1 MCACPTGE
9 TALREVACHPGA
21 AGIVAL
27 DDDGNVILVR
37 QHRIA
42 VGRLTLEI
50 PAGKLDGADEDPFV
64 CAQRELS
71 EETGLTADH
80 WRKLTVLETT
90 PGFCN
95 ERIHLYLATG
105 LHAGK
110 THPDEDE
117 FVCTLRMPL
126 SDAVQKVMDGTFRDG
141 QDRAGA
147 PDGTAAA
154 VRPLQTINVRNARSV
169 PSTLIV
175 TNISSKCNR
184 VDGFLRVFSEN
195 FADGGALW
203 LEKSSVIPCMFSF
216 CC

>member
-1 MCACPTGE
+1 MMDDKQLTEEYLDGKVVFPGKIIRVEHWHVRLPNGE

-21 AGIVAL
+21 AGI
-27 DDDGNVILVR
+27 
-37 QHRIA
+37 A

-50 PAGKLDGADEDPFV
+50 PAGKLDGVDEDPFV

-141 QDRAGA
+141 KTALALLMVQQLLSA
-147 PDGTAAA
+147 PCK
-154 VRPLQTINVRNARSV
+154 Q
-169 PSTLIV
+169 
-175 TNISSKCNR
+175 
-184 VDGFLRVFSEN
+184 
-195 FADGGALW
+195 
-203 LEKSSVIPCMFSF
+203 
-216 CC
+216 